1 MTLHTDE
8 PERFERALAA
18 LDGSFK
24 IEPSAPERKIVLER
38 IK

>member
-1 MTLHTDE
+1 LE
-8 PERFERALAA
+8 A

-24 IEPSAPERKIVLER
+24 IESSATERKIVLER